1 MNSLFTYTVILI
13 LYARVPQI
21 LPWRANAN
29 TSQNDPKR
37 HVVYIPNVLG
47 LYDWVWWKTNW
58 NWMYY
63 LKKIR

>member
-29 TSQNDPKR
+29 ASQNDPKR

-47 LYDWVWWKTNW
+47 LYDWVW
-58 NWMYY
+58 
-63 LKKIR
+63 